1 LHKRRSEEIMNRS
14 IKLCVTSLVL
24 GLAAVA
30 CDKTAQQDQDKVN
43 QAQQTANDKI
53 AQAQSEAQ
61 TKITS
66 AQVAA
71 NQDIAAAN
79 ADFMKMRE
87 SYRHDVQTNLI
98 DEDSKIQKLD
108 DRERTLTAQKRTD
121 LDTSLADISLKRATF
136 INDINALDQST
147 AATWDAAKAKTDQA
161 WSDLKGAVDKATPV
175 L

>member
-1 LHKRRSEEIMNRS
+1 MNRS
-14 IKLCVTSLVL
+14 IKLCVASLVL

-53 AQAQSEAQ
+53 SAAQTEAQ

-71 NQDIAAAN
+71 HQDITSAN
-79 ADFMKMRE
+79 ADFMKLRE

-108 DRERTLTAQKRTD
+108 DNERTLTAKKKTD
-121 LDTSLADISLKRATF
+121 LDTNLADIGAKRSLFVT
-136 INDINALDQST
+136 DINALDQST
-147 AATWDAAKAKTDQA
+147 ATTWDAAKAKTDQA
-161 WSDLKGAVDKATPV
+161 WTDLKSAVDKASPT

>member
-1 LHKRRSEEIMNRS
+1 MNRS
-14 IKLCVTSLVL
+14 MKLCVASLVL

-43 QAQQTANDKI
+43 QAQATANDKI
-53 AQAQSEAQ
+53 SAAQTEAQ

-71 NQDIAAAN
+71 NQTIASAN

-98 DEDSKIQKLD
+98 DEDSKIQSLD
-108 DRERTLTAQKRTD
+108 DKERTLTATKKTAM
-121 LDTSLADISLKRATF
+121 DTSLTDIGAKRSVFVT
-136 INDINALDQST
+136 DINALDQST
-147 AATWDAAKAKTDQA
+147 ATTWDAAKAKTDQA

>member
-1 LHKRRSEEIMNRS
+1 MNRS
-14 IKLCVTSLVL
+14 MKLCVTSLVL

-53 AQAQSEAQ
+53 SAAQTEAQ

-66 AQVAA
+66 AQLTA
-71 NQDIAAAN
+71 NHDIASAN
-79 ADFMKMRE
+79 ADFLKMRE

-98 DEDSKIQKLD
+98 DTDTKIQLLD
-108 DRERTLTAQKRTD
+108 DKERTLTAQKKSAMD
-121 LDTSLADISLKRATF
+121 SSLADISAKRSVFVT
-136 INDINALDQST
+136 DINALDQAT
-147 AATWDAAKAKTDQA
+147 TTTWDSAKATTDKA
-161 WSDLKGAVDKATPV
+161 WTDLKAAVDKATPT